1 LDQKALKALLLT
13 LNLQDLKAQ
22 KDLEDQRAQLDLTD
36 QKFQHL

>member
-1 LDQKALKALLLT
+1 MALLLT